1 MEKREGVQVKS
12 KSNTYKRIISLLMIL
27 CIILSCIYEFEEVK
41 QLKIEQ
47 DHFQTQ
53 VVDLVEWQRII
64 APAIG
69 RTYLK
74 VTKQGERHYEIEWFW
89 IGLRIILV
97 GLAYLSCIK
106 IVTTNLLVGI
116 FYRII
121 LYIHNKD
128 GPKQWISPLY

>member
-1 MEKREGVQVKS
+1 MKS
-12 KSNTYKRIISLLMIL
+12 QSNIYKRIISLLMIL
-27 CIILSCIYEFEEVK
+27 CIIFSCIYEFEEVK

-53 VVDLVEWQRII
+53 VIDLVEWQRII

-74 VTKQGERHYEIEWFW
+74 VTKQNERHYEIEWFW

-128 GPKQWISPLY
+128 GPKQRISPLY

>member
-1 MEKREGVQVKS
+1 
-12 KSNTYKRIISLLMIL
+12 MIL
-27 CIILSCIYEFEEVK
+27 CIIFSCVYEFKEAK
-41 QLKIEQ
+41 QLKIDQ

-53 VVDLVEWQRII
+53 VIDLVEWQRII
-64 APAIG
+64 AHVIG
-69 RTYLK
+69 RTHLN
-74 VTKQGERHYEIEWFW
+74 VTKQDERHYEIEWFW
-89 IGLRIILV
+89 IGLRIIQV

-106 IVTTNLLVGI
+106 IVTTSLLISI

>member
-1 MEKREGVQVKS
+1 MKS

-27 CIILSCIYEFEEVK
+27 CIMLSCIYEFEEVK
-41 QLKIEQ
+41 QLKIEP

-53 VVDLVEWQRII
+53 VIDLVEWQRII

-69 RTYLK
+69 RIYLK
-74 VTKQGERHYEIEWFW
+74 VTKQDERHYEIEWFW
-89 IGLRIILV
+89 IGLRIIQI
-97 GLAYLSCIK
+97 GLECLSCIR
-106 IVTTNLLVGI
+106 IVITSLLIGI

-128 GPKQWISPLY
+128 GPKQRISPLY